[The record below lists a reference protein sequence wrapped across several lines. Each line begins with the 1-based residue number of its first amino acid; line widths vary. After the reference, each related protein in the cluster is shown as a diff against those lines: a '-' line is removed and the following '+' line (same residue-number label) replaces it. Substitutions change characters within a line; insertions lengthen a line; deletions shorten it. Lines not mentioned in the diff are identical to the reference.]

1 MTRHA
6 PALYAFRC
14 DSRALFAGLLL
25 LFGGAAWAQEVG
37 TVAEMDGS
45 AEIKR
50 GGVWTAATAGAAV
63 QRNDELRTG
72 APGRL
77 QVVFQDDSVITL
89 TEGSHLIIDDQV
101 FHPDS
106 GTSHSFM
113 RLLQGKVGALVSEYY
128 HGQGAKYEIKTV
140 TATAGVRG
148 TDFVMQYDPHDGV
161 TNVIGV
167 SGRVEVHNAKD
178 PTGPG
183 VFVTARE
190 LTTVARGQAPAS
202 PHRLDDSLFRQYIE
216 GLTFVGAGRL
226 ESLTVGHPLL
236 AGAAVPHPDRAA
248 PAQGPTVG
256 NEGRDASSLLHQPP
270 ATLGGGGTG
279 RLRVKLF

>member
-6 PALYAFRC
+6 PASYALRWC
-14 DSRALFAGLLL
+14 ALRAGLLL
-25 LFGGAAWAQEVG
+25 LLGGAAWAQEVG
-37 TVAEMDGS
+37 TIAEMDGS

-50 GGVWTAATAGAAV
+50 NGAWAPATVGAAV

-72 APGRL
+72 NPGRL

-106 GTSHSFM
+106 GASRSFL
-113 RLLQGKVGALVSEYY
+113 RLLQGKVGALVSDYY
-128 HGQGAKYEIKTV
+128 HGQGARYEIKTV

-148 TDFVMQYDPHDGV
+148 TDFVMQYDPRDGV
-161 TNVIGV
+161 TNVVGI
-167 SGRVEVHNAKD
+167 SGRIEVHNVKD
-178 PTGPG
+178 PTGRG
-183 VFVTARE
+183 VFVTAHE

-202 PHRLDDSLFRQYIE
+202 PHRLDDTLFRQYLD

-226 ESLTVGHPLL
+226 ESLTVGHPLIS
-236 AGAAVPHPDRAA
+236 GAAVPHPDRAA
-248 PAQGPTVG
+248 PALGPTVG

-270 ATLGGGGTG
+270 GVIMEGGGTG